1 MITVRSLILLVIGAI
16 FSSTTGAFAG
26 IDSQTLDGS
35 LIQGEFFNNS
45 PSGQLLDS
53 FSAIVDS
60 GPFSNPE
67 HVRTV
72 DGQPFDGYFIDFYDS
87 TAKFF
92 YAFAE
97 WEGMFYPYPGATWV
111 FTDIDDSMADFTAVS
126 LGSQFGEEVDWT
138 RLDMGVLNEDQFY
151 VDFAGIAQIPIRNGD
166 FFDLELTFAPAPA
179 SVALFLGAG
188 FAGRRRRT

>member
-1 MITVRSLILLVIGAI
+1 MTQVHSRIFVLVGLLT
-16 FSSTTGAFAG
+16 FSTTGAFAG
-26 IDSQTLDGS
+26 IESQTLDGS

-60 GPFSNPE
+60 DPFSNPE

-97 WEGMFYPYPGATWV
+97 WEGIFYSYPGVTWV

-126 LGSQFGEEVDWT
+126 LGSHFGEEVDWT

-166 FFDLELTFAPAPA
+166 FFDLEITFAPAPA

-188 FAGRRRRT
+188 FAGRRRRS

>member
-1 MITVRSLILLVIGAI
+1 MIKVPSRILLVIGAI

-35 LIQGEFFNNS
+35 LIQGELFNNS

-60 GPFSNPE
+60 DPFSNPE

-72 DGQPFDGYFIDFYDS
+72 DGQPFDGYFIDFHDS

-97 WEGMFYPYPGATWV
+97 WEGIFYPYPGVTWV

-166 FFDLELTFAPAPA
+166 FFDLEITFAPAPA

>member
-1 MITVRSLILLVIGAI
+1 MIQVHSRIFVLVGLLT
-16 FSSTTGAFAG
+16 FSTAGAFAG
-26 IDSQTLDGS
+26 IESQTLDGS
-35 LIQGEFFNNS
+35 LIQGELFNNS

-60 GPFSNPE
+60 DPFSNPE

-72 DGQPFDGYFIDFYDS
+72 DGQPFDGYFIDFHDS

-97 WEGMFYPYPGATWV
+97 WEGIFYPYPGVTWV
-111 FTDIDDSMADFTAVS
+111 FTDTDDSMADFTAVT

-151 VDFAGIAQIPIRNGD
+151 VDFAGIAQIPIRNRD
-166 FFDLELTFAPAPA
+166 FFDLEITFAPAPA
-179 SVALFLGAG
+179 SVTLFLGAG
-188 FAGRRRRT
+188 FAGRRRRS